1 MNGIYVFW
9 YCNFHD
15 DGAIVYYSDEDVQD
29 EELYLVPKWL
39 NLCYDNNMLKETY
52 CDYDIKGMVEF
63 CDNKVYI
70 IEPFQFSYAKEGGGF
85 NFEYYFNNV
94 YDAKTKSI
102 IEMDLDNNETSVMI
116 NLIKTKIKDMEK
128 TKKSQTA

>member
-1 MNGIYVFW
+1 MDGIYVFW
-9 YCNFHD
+9 YCKFHD

-39 NLCYDNNMLKETY
+39 NLCYNNIMLKETY

-70 IEPFQFSYAKEGGGF
+70 IEPVQFSYVKEGGGF
-85 NFEYYFNNV
+85 KFEYYFNNV
-94 YDAKTKSI
+94 YDAKTK
-102 IEMDLDNNETSVMI
+102 IEMDSDNDETSVMI
-116 NLIKTKIKDMEK
+116 NLLKTKIKDMEK
-128 TKKSQTA
+128 TKNSQTA